1 MSAAILILDD
11 NEVFAGTLAR
21 SLTRRG
27 FTATVA
33 LNGDDAL
40 AAARSTAFDYATID
54 LQLAQD
60 SGLQWISPLRQA
72 LPRARLLVLTGYASI
87 ATTVQAIKAGADN
100 YLAKPAN
107 VDSILSALQH
117 GTRPKRAP
125 QSPARQWPAAPV
137 IPNRCQSNVWS
148 GNTSSACWPNMTV
161 MYRRRRARSTCTAVP
176 CNANWASGRWR
187 ASSPPILVLC
197 RPSAVCF
204 NDDVRQGP

>member
-117 GTRPKRAP
+117 GAE
-125 QSPARQWPAAPV
+125 AEEGAAV
-137 IPNRCQSNVWS
+137 A
-148 GNTSSACWPNMTV
+148 GAAMASSASHTEPLSVERLEWEHIQRVLAEHDGNVSSTARALNMH
-161 MYRRRRARSTCTAVP
+161 RRTLQRKLGKRPVAR
-176 CNANWASGRWR
+176 
-187 ASSPPILVLC
+187 
-197 RPSAVCF
+197 
-204 NDDVRQGP
+204 